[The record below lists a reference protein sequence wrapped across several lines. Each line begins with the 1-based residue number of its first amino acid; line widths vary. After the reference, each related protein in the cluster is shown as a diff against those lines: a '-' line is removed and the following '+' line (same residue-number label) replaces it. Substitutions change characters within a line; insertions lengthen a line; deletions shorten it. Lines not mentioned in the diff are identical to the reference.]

1 MQHKYLIVVTY
12 NNNILS
18 AEKTNVHLFWV
29 CDVAAQAYH
38 MRCTWSG
45 VAVCSSLRPK
55 VADVIDSPSSTLKRL
70 TRLRNTYLGGIFHL
84 AG

>member
-18 AEKTNVHLFWV
+18 AGKSNVHLFWV
-29 CDVAAQAYH
+29 CDVAAQACH
-38 MRCTWSG
+38 MRCRAWSG

-55 VADVIDSPSSTLKRL
+55 VADVIDSPSSILKRL
-70 TRLRNTYLGGIFHL
+70 TRLRNT
-84 AG
+84 